1 MASLYWRIKLDGKWK
16 WVAAD
21 EQNTVGEVESLTFKG
36 KEDTVKKRK
45 KSKKIFGMTQKEY
58 FQSIVDAGQELSGRL
73 CSHCGKEPLNDD
85 LVHRVS
91 GNGWFCTDCDPAIVG
106 ECEYPDCSEN
116 CNYCNSKF

>member
-45 KSKKIFGMTQKEY
+45 KSKKIF
-58 FQSIVDAGQELSGRL
+58 ANL
-73 CSHCGKEPLNDD
+73 
-85 LVHRVS
+85 
-91 GNGWFCTDCDPAIVG
+91 
-106 ECEYPDCSEN
+106 
-116 CNYCNSKF
+116 